1 MNNSTVNFTTPE
13 ASTNSTNQSIGLLDN
28 LDICGYSITFLFGL
42 PTNSYVIW
50 LIITGKGSGVASEFF
65 NLSLSVY
72 VQMVD
77 GLIERGIT
85 VNNTKRKN
93 NDVVNSD
100 KDEEIV
106 NQASSGEK
114 SNLTINEDDK
124 RSEKEQ
130 TTNTEET
137 NNSTTQSIGLMDS
150 LEICVYSINLFFSL
164 PANSYIIWLIIIG
177 TLSVGVASE
186 FFILNLCVC
195 ELGIC
200 LNGLVFR
207 LSRWISSLEITDGFL
222 MGFTFTG
229 RPLFQCLIC
238 VERYLAVVH
247 PVTFLKYKPLR
258 YRVICCTAIW
268 IIILGSCLV
277 CMYNLASDKIC
288 AHVWFLTMQ
297 LTLVISIQLFC
308 LVAVLRALKQS
319 GPGERRRAREEE
331 NHMKRRAFH
340 LILVTTV
347 NMIIL
352 YFPLTITGISV
363 ILTADNS
370 PTVWFTSLTCFI
382 LAGFVQPV
390 IYLHRTESLPQS
402 SGLTRSNYTAAGG
415 VSPNKRVPACQD
427 AEADH
432 QSQPTRTFLPM
443 GSTP

>member
-1 MNNSTVNFTTPE
+1 MAPAAVDTITSARAPSTRRAYAMKWSLFVEWCSSRREDPRKCPIGVVLSFLQEGLERRLSP
-13 ASTNSTNQSIGLLDN
+13 STLKVYVAAIAAHHDVLDGKS
-28 LDICGYSITFLFGL
+28 LGKHD
-42 PTNSYVIW
+42 
-50 LIITGKGSGVASEFF
+50 LIIRFLRGARRLNPPRPRLIPSWDLSVALSGLRRAPFEPLESAELKH
-65 NLSLSVY
+65 LSLK
-72 VQMVD
+72 
-77 GLIERGIT
+77 T
-85 VNNTKRKN
+85 VLLTALASFKRVG
-93 NDVVNSD
+93 DL
-100 KDEEIV
+100 
-106 NQASSGEK
+106 QAFS
-114 SNLTINEDDK
+114 
-124 RSEKEQ
+124 
-130 TTNTEET
+130 TNTEET
-137 NNSTTQSIGLMDS
+137 NNITTPEKFTNSTTQSIGLMDS

-164 PANSYIIWLIIIG
+164 PANSYIIWLIITG
-177 TLSVGVASE
+177 TLSGVASE

-222 MGFTFTG
+222 MGLTFTG
-229 RPLFQCLIC
+229 RPLFQCLIS

-308 LVAVLRALKQS
+308 LVVVLRALKQS

-390 IYLHRTESLPQS
+390 IYLHRTVKLSCLCS
-402 SGLTRSNYTAAGG
+402 S
-415 VSPNKRVPACQD
+415 
-427 AEADH
+427 
-432 QSQPTRTFLPM
+432 
-443 GSTP
+443 